1 MRPPQ
6 LRAHGRLIAGLRLP
20 NFSVPQ
26 TAFRLTRF
34 AAKANFKLNS
44 EKIDT
49 DLAGFVTDYIEQI
62 ARVTSGTRMRVQ
74 VENGRPGLKMR
85 FNPIDASI
93 IVDNLISNANRLADA
108 VVRPQ
113 VHTQLPMSQNRY
125 DDFFKSLGIGER

>member
-1 MRPPQ
+1 
-6 LRAHGRLIAGLRLP
+6 
-20 NFSVPQ
+20 
-26 TAFRLTRF
+26 
-34 AAKANFKLNS
+34 
-44 EKIDT
+44 
-49 DLAGFVTDYIEQI
+49 
-62 ARVTSGTRMRVQ
+62 MRVQ